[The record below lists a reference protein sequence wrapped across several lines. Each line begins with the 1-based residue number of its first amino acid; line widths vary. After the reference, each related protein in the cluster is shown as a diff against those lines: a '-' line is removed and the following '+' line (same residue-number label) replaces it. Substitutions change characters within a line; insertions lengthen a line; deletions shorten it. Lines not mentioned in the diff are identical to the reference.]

1 MKKID
6 IGNRLFHILMPIL
19 LGTAVGIIFKDYTSY
34 IETLER
40 TIKIPSIVFP
50 IVWSILYILIGI
62 WYDFFERDTN
72 NINKIVYY
80 ILLFMNFLFTPV
92 LFYFKQ
98 IVLALIIVGV
108 LLVGNAYLLL
118 RSYRYGKYSYL
129 LIPYVLWLMFALTL
143 MFDLLIN
150 NVL

>member
-1 MKKID
+1 MKKLD
-6 IGNRLFHILMPIL
+6 ISNKLFHILMPIL
-19 LGTAVGIIFKDYTSY
+19 LGTVVGIIFKDYNSY

-40 TIKIPSIVFP
+40 TIKVPAIVFP
-50 IVWSILYILIGI
+50 IVWSVLYVLIGI
-62 WYDFFERDTN
+62 WYDFFERDTD
-72 NINKIVYY
+72 NINKVIYY

-98 IVLALIIVGV
+98 IVLALIIVGI
-108 LLVGNAYLLL
+108 LLVGNAYLLF